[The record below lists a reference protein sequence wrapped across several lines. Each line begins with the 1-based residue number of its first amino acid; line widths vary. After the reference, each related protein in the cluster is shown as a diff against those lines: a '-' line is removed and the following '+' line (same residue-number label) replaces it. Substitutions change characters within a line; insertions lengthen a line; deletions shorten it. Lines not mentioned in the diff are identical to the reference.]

1 MDWNTVIIAM
11 ITSGGITAA
20 VELIKFFVKRHDDK
34 KDKKDGV
41 QAEQKKQSQ
50 TLSEMKS
57 TIGEINETQKK
68 IYDEVEVHGEAIA
81 GLEHD
86 RIIHIGSGYEEKGYI
101 SAQDYDDIDKYLY
114 QPYKK
119 LGGNGTAEMVM
130 KNLRELTSKKGEK
143 HETQ

>member
-41 QAEQKKQSQ
+41 QAEQKKQSE
-50 TLSEMKS
+50 TLSKMS
-57 TIGEINETQKK
+57 TTIDGMNDTQNK
-68 IYDEVEVHGEAIA
+68 ILDEVEIHGEAIA

-101 SAQDYDDIDKYLY
+101 SPQDYDDIDKYLY

-130 KNLRELTSKKGEK
+130 KNLQKLTSKKGEK
-143 HETQ
+143 DETQ